1 MSAPMKKRAV
11 ADKNNAVESNSESES
26 DDNSSTENIEEYVG
40 HQEIQVDFE
49 GRNPVDSDFHG
60 IKQLLQQLFLKAHV
74 NLSELTDLIIGQ
86 NYVGSVVKQSDL
98 DEEGSD
104 DEDCDDNGG
113 NDVFGITTVVN
124 LTDKQNMESVQ
135 QLRSLLVE
143 LCGEYATDHVNTLV
157 RSLLGDDTRPVG
169 LLINERFVNIPAQI
183 SVPLLESLS
192 KEISRAC
199 QKKMPFDLTYLI
211 LICKLY
217 KMDASSQ
224 GRRNRNRNKQQQQLD
239 INEEVVWLNPEEAL
253 FDEVADCKFEFCV
266 KGESDTGL
274 GGQWQEDD
282 VEMTP
287 YRKVLLFQ
295 ADKLPSVIT
304 RIKTFLG
311 Q

>member
-11 ADKNNAVESNSESES
+11 AEKNHSVESNSESDS
-26 DDNSSTENIEEYVG
+26 DDNSSAENREEYVG
-40 HQEIQVDFE
+40 NEEIQVDFE

-60 IKQLLQQLFLKAHV
+60 IKQLLKQLFLKAHV
-74 NLSELTDLIIGQ
+74 NLSELTDLIIAQ

-98 DEEGSD
+98 EEEGSD
-104 DEDCDDNGG
+104 DEDEDDSGV

-124 LTDKQNMESVQ
+124 LTDKQNTESVQ
-135 QLRSLLVE
+135 QLRALLAE
-143 LCGEYATDHVNTLV
+143 LSGEHATDQVNSLV
-157 RSLLGDDTRPVG
+157 RSLLGDDSRPVG
-169 LLINERFVNIPAQI
+169 LLLNERFVNIPAQI
-183 SVPLLESLS
+183 AVPLLESLS

-199 QKKMPFDLTYLI
+199 QKKMPFDLSYLI

-217 KMDASSQ
+217 KVEGGSQ
-224 GRRNRNRNKQQQQLD
+224 GRRNRNRNKKQQDTSEQ
-239 INEEVVWLNPEEAL
+239 EVVWLNPEEAL

-282 VEMTP
+282 VAMTP
-287 YRKVLLFQ
+287 YRRVLLFQ
-295 ADKLPSVIT
+295 ADKLESAIT
-304 RIKTFLG
+304 RIKAFLG